1 MHRLVWLPPSICDVL
16 GGSPRCL
23 LTISRR
29 GRATLNFTSAK
40 LGNDWAQCYTSF
52 ARRTQAKVS
61 PWLS

>member
-29 GRATLNFTSAK
+29 GRATLNFSSAK
-40 LGNDWAQCYTSF
+40 LGNDWAQCYTF
-52 ARRTQAKVS
+52 IREQDVS
-61 PWLS
+61 QGVTMVA